1 MTVLAIAADLWR
13 HAFARK
19 WFLVLGGAVTLS
31 LLGIAL
37 SLRLE
42 VVDGALAGMR
52 LFGQTKDVE
61 ITAVDLALRPI
72 FQGAAMV
79 VYYPFT
85 FFFIV
90 LCAEFAP
97 SLLAAGRIEH
107 MLSLPVRRWELVLG
121 TYLGVVG
128 LSALFALYG
137 AGGLCAILGLKTG
150 VLTLRPLLAALLGT
164 VAFAAVYSGMMA
176 AAVLARSATS
186 SAGVGF
192 ALYLAGV
199 LAGYRT
205 SIAPMMSKG
214 ISRHAFEL
222 VTALLPRISTLGNVA
237 WDVAGGQRVS
247 VAHVGGLCL
256 GFLAFTAAVLAAAM
270 WGFERKDF

>member
-1 MTVLAIAADLWR
+1 MTVLSIAADLWR
-13 HAFARK
+13 HAFARR
-19 WFLVLGGAVTLS
+19 WFLVLGVAVTLF
-31 LLGIAL
+31 LVGIAL

-52 LFGQTKDVE
+52 LFGNPTTVE
-61 ITAVDLALRPI
+61 ISAVDVALRPV
-72 FQGAAMV
+72 FKAAAIII
-79 VYYPFT
+79 YYPFT
-85 FFFIV
+85 LFLIV
-90 LCAEFAP
+90 LCAEFAT

-137 AGGLCAILGLKTG
+137 AGGLCVILGIKTG

-164 VAFAAVYSGMMA
+164 AAFATIYSGMMA
-176 AAVLARSATS
+176 AAVFVRSATS
-186 SAGVGF
+186 SAGVGL
-192 ALYLAGV
+192 ALYFAGV

-205 SIAPMMSKG
+205 TLAPMMSKG
-214 ISRHAFEL
+214 LSRHAFEM
-222 VTALLPRISTLGNVA
+222 VTALLPRISTLGNMA
-237 WDVAGGQRVS
+237 SDIAGGQRVS
-247 VAHVGGLCL
+247 TAHAAGLCT
-256 GFLAFTAAVLAAAM
+256 GFLAFAAAVLAGAI

>member
-1 MTVLAIAADLWR
+1 MTVLSIAADLWR

-19 WFLVLGGAVTLS
+19 WFLALGVAVTLF
-31 LLGIAL
+31 LVGIAL

-42 VVDGALAGMR
+42 VVDGAMAGMR
-52 LFGQTKDVE
+52 LFGRPTTGV
-61 ITAVDLALRPI
+61 IAAVDVALRPV

-79 VYYPFT
+79 IYYPFT
-85 FFFIV
+85 LFLIV

-128 LSALFALYG
+128 LSALFSLYG
-137 AGGLCAILGLKTG
+137 AGGLCVILGMKTG
-150 VLTLRPLLAALLGT
+150 VFTLRPVLAALLGT
-164 VAFAAVYSGMMA
+164 TAFAAVYSGMMA

-192 ALYLAGV
+192 ALYFAGV

-205 SIAPMMSKG
+205 MLAPMMSKG
-214 ISRHAFEL
+214 FSRDAFEL
-222 VTALLPRISTLGNVA
+222 LTALLPRISTLGNVA
-237 WDVAGGQRVS
+237 WDIAGGQRVS
-247 VAHVGGLCL
+247 AAHVGGLCV
-256 GFLAFTAAVLAAAM
+256 GFLAFAAAVLAAAM

>member
-1 MTVLAIAADLWR
+1 MTILSIAADLWR

-19 WFLVLGGAVTLS
+19 WFLVLGVAVTLF
-31 LLGIAL
+31 LVGIAL
-37 SLRLE
+37 SLRLD

-52 LFGQTKDVE
+52 LFGHPTTTQ
-61 ITAVDLALRPI
+61 ITAVDVALRPI
-72 FQGAAMV
+72 FKAAAIV
-79 VYYPFT
+79 IYYPFT
-85 FFFIV
+85 LFLIV

-137 AGGLCAILGLKTG
+137 AGGLCAILGMKTG
-150 VLTLRPLLAALLGT
+150 VLTLRPVLAALLGT
-164 VAFAAVYSGMMA
+164 AAFATIYSGMMA

-186 SAGVGF
+186 SAGVGL
-192 ALYLAGV
+192 ALYFAGV

-205 SIAPMMSKG
+205 TLAPMLSKG
-214 ISRHAFEL
+214 VSRYAFEL
-222 VTALLPRISTLGNVA
+222 VTALLPRISTLGNLA
-237 WDVAGGQRVS
+237 SDIAGGQQVS
-247 VAHVGGLCL
+247 AAHMLSLCT
-256 GFLAFTAAVLAAAM
+256 GFLAFAAAVLAAAM
-270 WGFERKDF
+270 WGFERRDF

>member
-19 WFLVLGGAVTLS
+19 WFLVLGGAVTLF
-31 LLGIAL
+31 LVVIAL

-52 LFGQTKDVE
+52 LFGKSTTVE
-61 ITAVDLALRPI
+61 ITAVDVALRPI
-72 FQGAAMV
+72 FKATAIIL
-79 VYYPFT
+79 YYPFT
-85 FFFIV
+85 LFLIA

-97 SLLAAGRIEH
+97 SLLQAGRIEH

-128 LSALFALYG
+128 LSALFSLYG
-137 AGGLCAILGLKTG
+137 AGGLCVILGVKTG
-150 VLTLRPLLAALLGT
+150 VFTLRPVLAALLGT
-164 VAFAAVYSGMMA
+164 TTFATVYSGMLA

-186 SAGVGF
+186 SAGVGM
-192 ALYLAGV
+192 ALYFAGV

-205 SIAPMMSKG
+205 SVAPMMSEG
-214 ISRHAFEL
+214 LSRRVFEA
-222 VTALLPRISTLGNVA
+222 VTAVLPRISTLGNVA
-237 WDVAGGQRVS
+237 SDVAGGRAVS
-247 VAHVGGLCL
+247 VAHVGGLCA
-256 GFLAFTAAVLAAAM
+256 GFLAFAAAVLAVTM